1 MGPSPPGSARRRR
14 TWAGTCC
21 ARRSA
26 PSMRCSRR
34 EPWMRPR
41 GRPPRASWRCVRV
54 RTGSGGLATIIR
66 PRRCGSST
74 SCIGGSCRISTSC
87 SAVPCPMCSRGRL
100 RAVPVMWRM
109 AASCAARKVSVT
121 QSGID
126 GTAQP
131 AGLRRRARYS
141 FFGARLNQWLG
152 RPAAAQR
159 LCRRA
164 LSYCDYTKAYRLLSE
179 LELPGEHYFKVLA
192 RVHQQVRPATYLEV
206 GVSRGE
212 SLKLVG
218 PQTLALGIDP
228 QPRVAFALRARQQ
241 IFAQTS
247 DEFFARP
254 DVPALLGHQPLEMAF
269 IDGMHHFEY
278 ALRDF
283 INIEP
288 LCAPGSLVFIH
299 DCFPIDARSA
309 ARAQTTAFWSGD
321 IWRLMVLL

>member
-1 MGPSPPGSARRRR
+1 
-14 TWAGTCC
+14 
-21 ARRSA
+21 
-26 PSMRCSRR
+26 
-34 EPWMRPR
+34 
-41 GRPPRASWRCVRV
+41 
-54 RTGSGGLATIIR
+54 
-66 PRRCGSST
+66 
-74 SCIGGSCRISTSC
+74 
-87 SAVPCPMCSRGRL
+87 
-100 RAVPVMWRM
+100 
-109 AASCAARKVSVT
+109 VT
-121 QSGID
+121 QPGID

-152 RPAAAQR
+152 RKVDAQR

-192 RVHQQVRPATYLEV
+192 RVHQHVRPASYLEV

-212 SLKLVG
+212 SLKLAG

-228 QPRVAFALRARQQ
+228 QPRVGFTLGPNQK

-247 DEFFARP
+247 DEFFARA
-254 DVPALLGHQPLEMAF
+254 DVPALLGGRALDMAF

-283 INIEP
+283 INIEALSRP
-288 LCAPGSLVFIH
+288 QSLVFIH

-309 ARAQTTAFWSGD
+309 ERAQTTAFWSGD
-321 IWRLMVLL
+321 IWRLLVLLKKYRPDLSIHTLGAPPTGLGLITRLDPASTVLRSRLPQLITEGLALDYSAIAQRRPEALNLMPYDWSRVRQLLDSR

>member
-1 MGPSPPGSARRRR
+1 
-14 TWAGTCC
+14 
-21 ARRSA
+21 
-26 PSMRCSRR
+26 
-34 EPWMRPR
+34 
-41 GRPPRASWRCVRV
+41 VN
-54 RTGSGGLATIIR
+54 
-66 PRRCGSST
+66 
-74 SCIGGSCRISTSC
+74 
-87 SAVPCPMCSRGRL
+87 
-100 RAVPVMWRM
+100 
-109 AASCAARKVSVT
+109 

-131 AGLRRRARYS
+131 AALRRRARYS

-152 RPAAAQR
+152 RRADAER
-159 LCRRA
+159 MCRRA
-164 LSYCDYTKAYRLLSE
+164 LSFCDYTKAYRLLSE

-192 RVHQQVRPATYLEV
+192 RIHEHVRPATYLEV

-218 PQTLALGIDP
+218 AQTLALGIDP
-228 QPRVAFALRARQQ
+228 EPRVAFTLGPNQKV
-241 IFAQTS
+241 FAQTS

-254 DVPALLGHQPLEMAF
+254 DVPALLGGRMLDMAF

-288 LCAPGSLVFIH
+288 LCRPGSLIFIH

-309 ARAQTTAFWSGD
+309 ERDQTTGFWSGD
-321 IWRLMVLL
+321 IWRLIVLLKKYRPDLAIHTLGAPPTGLGLITHLDPTSTLLRSRLPQLIAEGLALDFASIAPRRPQALNLVPYDWPRVRQLLDSH

>member
-1 MGPSPPGSARRRR
+1 
-14 TWAGTCC
+14 
-21 ARRSA
+21 
-26 PSMRCSRR
+26 
-34 EPWMRPR
+34 
-41 GRPPRASWRCVRV
+41 
-54 RTGSGGLATIIR
+54 
-66 PRRCGSST
+66 
-74 SCIGGSCRISTSC
+74 
-87 SAVPCPMCSRGRL
+87 
-100 RAVPVMWRM
+100 M
-109 AASCAARKVSVT
+109 AASCAARNAVT

-131 AGLRRRARYS
+131 AALRRRARYS
-141 FFGARLNQWLG
+141 FFGARLNQWFG
-152 RPAAAQR
+152 RRADAER

-164 LSYCDYTKAYRLLSE
+164 LSFCDYTKAYRLLSE

-192 RVHQQVRPATYLEV
+192 RVHEHLRPATYLEV

-212 SLKLVG
+212 SLKLVR

-228 QPRVAFALRARQQ
+228 QPKVEFALGPNQK

-247 DEFFARP
+247 DEFFARA
-254 DVPALLGHQPLEMAF
+254 DVPQLLGGRPLEMAF

-288 LCAPGSLVFIH
+288 LCSPRSVVFIH

-309 ARAQTTAFWSGD
+309 ERDQTTAFWSGD
-321 IWRLMVLL
+321 IWRLLILLKKYRPDLTIHTLGTPPTGLGLIMNLDPASSVLRERLPQLIAEGLALDYSSISDRRAEALNLVPYDWAGVSHLLDSR

>member
-1 MGPSPPGSARRRR
+1 M
-14 TWAGTCC
+14 
-21 ARRSA
+21 
-26 PSMRCSRR
+26 
-34 EPWMRPR
+34 
-41 GRPPRASWRCVRV
+41 
-54 RTGSGGLATIIR
+54 I
-66 PRRCGSST
+66 
-74 SCIGGSCRISTSC
+74 
-87 SAVPCPMCSRGRL
+87 
-100 RAVPVMWRM
+100 
-109 AASCAARKVSVT
+109 

-141 FFGARLNQWLG
+141 FFGARLNLWLG
-152 RPAAAQR
+152 RKAAAQR

-164 LSYCDYTKAYRLLSE
+164 LSFCDYTKAYRMLAQ

-192 RVHQQVRPATYLEV
+192 RVHAHVRPATYLEV

-212 SLKLVG
+212 SLKLVQ

-228 QPRVAFALRARQQ
+228 EPHLAFELASNQTV
-241 IFAQTS
+241 FAQTS

-254 DVPALLGHQPLEMAF
+254 DVPALLGGRPLQMAF

-288 LCAPGSLVFIH
+288 LCTPESLVFVH

-309 ARAQTTAFWSGD
+309 ERDQTTGFWSGD
-321 IWRLMVLL
+321 IWRLIVLLKKYRPDLAIHTLGTPPTGLGLITRLDPHSAVLRSRLPELIAEGLALDFSAIAARRPAALNLVPYDWPRVRQLLDAR

>member
-1 MGPSPPGSARRRR
+1 
-14 TWAGTCC
+14 
-21 ARRSA
+21 
-26 PSMRCSRR
+26 
-34 EPWMRPR
+34 
-41 GRPPRASWRCVRV
+41 V
-54 RTGSGGLATIIR
+54 I
-66 PRRCGSST
+66 
-74 SCIGGSCRISTSC
+74 
-87 SAVPCPMCSRGRL
+87 
-100 RAVPVMWRM
+100 
-109 AASCAARKVSVT
+109 

-141 FFGARLNQWLG
+141 FFSARLNLWLG
-152 RPAAAQR
+152 RRAAAQR

-164 LSYCDYTKAYRLLSE
+164 LSYCDYTKAYRMLSE

-192 RVHQQVRPATYLEV
+192 RVHEHVRPVTYLEV

-212 SLKLVG
+212 SLRLVR
-218 PQTLALGIDP
+218 PETLALGIDP
-228 QPRVAFALRARQQ
+228 EPHLEFELAPNQQ
-241 IFAQTS
+241 VFAQTS

-254 DVPALLGHQPLEMAF
+254 DVPALLGGKPLAMAF

-288 LCAPGSLVFIH
+288 LCTPDSLVFVH

-309 ARAQTTAFWSGD
+309 KRDQSTGFWSGD
-321 IWRLMVLL
+321 IWRLIVILKKYRPDLAIHTLGTPPTGLGLITHLDPHSVVLRSRLPELIAAGLQLDFAAIAGRRPEALNLVPYAWPRVRQLLDAR

>member
-1 MGPSPPGSARRRR
+1 
-14 TWAGTCC
+14 
-21 ARRSA
+21 
-26 PSMRCSRR
+26 
-34 EPWMRPR
+34 
-41 GRPPRASWRCVRV
+41 V
-54 RTGSGGLATIIR
+54 I
-66 PRRCGSST
+66 
-74 SCIGGSCRISTSC
+74 
-87 SAVPCPMCSRGRL
+87 
-100 RAVPVMWRM
+100 
-109 AASCAARKVSVT
+109 

-141 FFGARLNQWLG
+141 FFGARLNLWLG
-152 RPAAAQR
+152 RKADAQR

-164 LSYCDYTKAYRLLSE
+164 LSFCDYTKAYRMLSE
-179 LELPGEHYFKVLA
+179 LELPGEHYFKVLE
-192 RVHQQVRPATYLEV
+192 RVHEHVRPATYLEV

-212 SLKLVG
+212 SLKLVR

-228 QPRVAFALRARQQ
+228 EPHLEFELSPHQKV
-241 IFAQTS
+241 FAQTS

-254 DVPALLGHQPLEMAF
+254 DVPALLGGKPLNMAF

-288 LCAPGSLVFIH
+288 LCRPDSLVFVH

-309 ARAQTTAFWSGD
+309 ARDQTTGFWSGD
-321 IWRLMVLL
+321 IWRLIVLLKQYRPDLAIHTIGTPPTGLGLITRLDPRSTVLRSRLPELIAAGMALDFSTIATRRPEALNLMPYDWPRVRQLLDAR